1 MTIHFDVLQIL
12 TYMLIIS
19 FVVFLSSGGLFMFLL
34 HRLGKPK
41 PDCKSIATPFF
52 ALVIVFVSFFFLLAS
67 SGAIVWLK
75 LLATGSVW

>member
-19 FVVFLSSGGLFMFLL
+19 FAVFLFSGGLFMFLL
-34 HRLGKPK
+34 HRIGEVRL
-41 PDCKSIATPFF
+41 DRKSIATPFF

-75 LLATGSVW
+75 LLATGSAW